1 MAICKHTWEIGAV
14 SVRSLTLFI
23 ESKTGV
29 NISTHSIRRF
39 DQKKPTDSK
48 LGMNSTLPNKPPA
61 SSLT

>member
-1 MAICKHTWEIGAV
+1 MWPYVSILEIGAV

-39 DQKKPTDSK
+39 GQKTPTDSK
-48 LGMNSTLPNKPPA
+48 ISPNIK
-61 SSLT
+61 SRWILQ

>member
-1 MAICKHTWEIGAV
+1 MAICKLTWEIGAV
-14 SVRSLTLFI
+14 SVRSLILLI

-39 DQKKPTDSK
+39 DQKTPTDSK
-48 LGMNSTLPNKPPA
+48 LGMNSTLPDKPLA